1 VDTPSAPLVLPTR
14 REFCSYACQAASL
27 AAAGSLAACSSPT
40 SPSGSS
46 SAPKLTAISGSV
58 SGRTVSVTVD
68 AASGLTSVGSA
79 VMVNSSRGTFLVSRT
94 GDTTFSALTAT
105 CTHEG
110 CIIDGFGSS
119 QFVCPCHGSHFTTSG
134 AVAQGPA
141 SRALQQF
148 PTQFV
153 DPVLSFDT

>member
-1 VDTPSAPLVLPTR
+1 VDTPSAPLVVHTR
-14 REFCSYACQAASL
+14 REFCSYACQLASL

-40 SPSGSS
+40 SPSD
-46 SAPKLTAISGSV
+46 SAPKLSAIPGSV

-79 VMVNSSRGTFLVSRT
+79 VMVNSSRGSFLVART
-94 GDTTFSALTAT
+94 GDTTFSALTST

-110 CIIDGFGSS
+110 CTIDGFDSS

-134 AVAQGPA
+134 AVTQGPA
-141 SRALQQF
+141 SRALQPF
-148 PTQFV
+148 PTQFA